1 MNVLALETSTSVCSV
16 ALSDGDRVVAHATL
30 DRPRAHAEHLVPMI
44 ADVLHRGA
52 VDRKDLAA
60 VAVSSGPGSYTGLR
74 IGVSTAKGLAAATG
88 AGLVSVPSLLA
99 LAYRA
104 EPFARRNDR
113 IAAAFDARRD
123 EVYVAVY
130 RVTTTGTLTGSLVPE
145 RETAVV
151 SLDEASEWLD
161 ADLDGSTFLV
171 GDGWRKKNRH
181 GIAENPQRLLIPS
194 DVRPSASTVARC
206 GVRKLERGDV
216 EDAVTFEPYYLK
228 EFLAMKPKASAFE
241 KLSF

>member
-16 ALSDGDRVVAHATL
+16 ALSDADRVVAHATL

-44 ADVLHRGA
+44 ADVLRRGG
-52 VDRKDLAA
+52 VDRKDLTA

-88 AGLVSVPSLLA
+88 ASLVSVPSLLA

-130 RVTTTGTLTGSLVPE
+130 RVTTTGTLEPE
-145 RETAVV
+145 RDTAAV

-161 ADLDGSTFLV
+161 AELNGSTFLI
-171 GDGWRKKNRH
+171 GDGWRKKNH
-181 GIAENPQRLLIPS
+181 HQIAANPQRLLIRA
-194 DVRPSASTVARC
+194 DVGPSAATVARC

-216 EDAVTFEPYYLK
+216 ENAVTFEPYYLK
-228 EFLAMKPKASAFE
+228 EFLAIKPKASAFE